1 VDDVDVN
8 SSFNFKNP
16 NGKEPKPDP
25 GRKDTFMITMI
36 LILQAVT
43 AIAVLGFVLYL
54 AWRTRQFKKQQ
65 QKILLKIKG
74 QRFWRIN
81 IARPEFVSRWL
92 RITPYEATGVLID
105 GDDCIKIQ
113 GFWQKTG
120 KMVEST
126 FLKSELNVQWL
137 GNPSMRSGN
146 LYWAKLTTARGDL
159 LICADTGMNALR
171 SREGLEDIFRNAFPD
186 YALSDEQVVD
196 FALEKN
202 PRTRLAMIALFSL
215 MAFALID
222 TYVISKF
229 ELIDHQLAN
238 ILLNPI
244 ILGVLLVGYGVGL
257 YALYRYFI
265 HGNVPARESWV
276 LSGFLV
282 GIFLLSL
289 APLAKRFDQ
298 IFAKT
303 PSQDYS
309 YRVVDEMRLEPLD
322 ASLQLPNLR
331 FPRSREYW
339 AQFTKDADY
348 KIPFLR
354 GPLGLWQLD
363 HEKFDKPILDFYQ
376 KNKN

>member
-1 VDDVDVN
+1 M
-8 SSFNFKNP
+8 K
-16 NGKEPKPDP
+16 
-25 GRKDTFMITMI
+25 TML

-43 AIAVLGFVLYL
+43 VIAALGFVLYL

-65 QKILLKIKG
+65 QKILSKIKG
-74 QRFWRIN
+74 QHFWRIN

-92 RITPYEATGVLID
+92 RVAPYEASGVLVDD
-105 GDDCIKIQ
+105 GDHFIIH
-113 GFWQKTG
+113 GYWQKTG

-126 FLKSELNVQWL
+126 FLKSDLRVQWL
-137 GNPSMRSGN
+137 GNTSMRSGN
-146 LYWAKLTTARGDL
+146 LYWAQLTTARGDL
-159 LICADTGMNALR
+159 LISADTGMNALR
-171 SREGLEDIFRNAFPD
+171 SREGLEDIFRGAFPD
-186 YALSDEQVVD
+186 YALSEEEIAD

-202 PRTRLAMIALFSL
+202 PRTRLAMVVLFTL

-222 TYVISKF
+222 TFVVSKF
-229 ELIDHQLAN
+229 ELTDHQLAS

-244 ILGVLLVGYGVGL
+244 GLGVLLVGYGGGL

-265 HGNVPARESWV
+265 QGNVPARESWV
-276 LSGFLV
+276 LSGFLI

-298 IFAKT
+298 IFAQT
-303 PSQDYS
+303 PSQDYA
-309 YRVVDEMRLEPLD
+309 YHVVDGTRLLPLD
-322 ASLQLPNLR
+322 ASLHLPNLR

-339 AQFTKDADY
+339 AQFTESAEY

-363 HEKFDKPILDFYQ
+363 HEKFDKPLIDFYE
-376 KNKN
+376 KAKK